1 MYTQITCPNCRT
13 PYTAEVYQVIDAERD
28 PELKHRLIS
37 GQLNLAICPS
47 CGTGGQIGTA
57 LLFHDPVNELFMI
70 HIPQELNLN
79 QVDREQLIG
88 QLVKQVM
95 DDLPPEKRRA
105 YMLQPQMVLSMKSF
119 MEKVLETEGITP
131 EMVERQRKQAELL
144 QTLAQADQDVAD
156 HLIRNRQDEM
166 DETFF
171 AMLQSYVDAASQ
183 MNDDAQL
190 LPLINLRAKLMVET
204 EAGRRL
210 ERQQVA
216 VHALSQDAKKE
227 GGLSPALLL
236 RHVLANQE
244 DDGAVNALL
253 TVAQSALSYEF
264 FSLLTAEIEKRESS
278 GDGAAAKRLTTL
290 RERLL
295 TLYDSMQ
302 QQSRQMMKAA
312 NQTLQAILDAE
323 DREAVVRQHM
333 PQIDELFMYMLSARI
348 AEADQHGQTAEVQAL
363 SQVHELIL
371 KQLESQMPPEVA
383 LLNKVMQTQS
393 EAEMNSVLEEN
404 RHLLTPDFLK
414 MLEAVIGRLNET
426 EQDEIGGRL
435 RELKKRVKQRL

>member
-13 PYTAEVYQVIDAERD
+13 PYTAEVHQVIDAERD

-57 LLFHDPVNELFMI
+57 LLFHDPAHELFMI
-70 HIPQELNLN
+70 HVPQELNLN

-131 EMVERQRKQAELL
+131 EMIERQRKQAELL
-144 QTLAQADQDVAD
+144 QTLARADQDVVD
-156 HLIRNRQDEM
+156 HLIQNRQGEM

-183 MNDDAQL
+183 MNDNAQL

-204 EAGRRL
+204 EVGRRL

-236 RHVLANQE
+236 RHILANQE
-244 DDGAVNALL
+244 DDGTINALL
-253 TVAQSALSYEF
+253 TVAQSA
-264 FSLLTAEIEKRESS
+264 
-278 GDGAAAKRLTTL
+278 
-290 RERLL
+290 
-295 TLYDSMQ
+295 
-302 QQSRQMMKAA
+302 
-312 NQTLQAILDAE
+312 
-323 DREAVVRQHM
+323 
-333 PQIDELFMYMLSARI
+333 
-348 AEADQHGQTAEVQAL
+348 
-363 SQVHELIL
+363 
-371 KQLESQMPPEVA
+371 
-383 LLNKVMQTQS
+383 
-393 EAEMNSVLEEN
+393 
-404 RHLLTPDFLK
+404 
-414 MLEAVIGRLNET
+414 
-426 EQDEIGGRL
+426 
-435 RELKKRVKQRL
+435 